1 MQRLLSLDTSFE
13 KLGDKA
19 EALHAAQTVQAELQ
33 LHLHE
38 SLQTGVHATNGL
50 VDQIRT
56 STAYLQSA
64 VEDTSIKVAEMASL
78 SGFTDVF
85 FKWSWA
91 VLVIL
96 AASLYSGKAAGYIA
110 RCLGKWIWFVA
121 LALLIESSGVVL
133 LLELMGLSDRL
144 LRTTTALLPL
154 SSPSIGP
161 SPLQTST
168 KMIYLVMCS
177 ALFFI
182 LAGLYT
188 VPFSAGASSSTT
200 TALLSPFAGP
210 SRLPP
215 SSRSS
220 SRRLVRTI

>member
-38 SLQTGVHATNGL
+38 SLQTGMHATNGL

-64 VEDTSIKVAEMASL
+64 VEDTSTKVAEMASL
-78 SGFTDVF
+78 SGFTDGI

-177 ALFFI
+177 ALFFHI
-182 LAGLYT
+182 GWTIYGPLQRWCQQQHNHSLTLPFRRT
-188 VPFSAGASSSTT
+188 VTFTSKQP
-200 TALLSPFAGP
+200 
-210 SRLPP
+210 
-215 SSRSS
+215 
-220 SRRLVRTI
+220 V